1 MKRILKP
8 WSMIHNEWRPT
19 VRCMANSQQLLTL
32 WLICERWPDSRYS
45 STNELFRR
53 PMLSLW
59 LDLENFWPHSYW
71 QQNISSIH
79 TKQNLVFSR
88 VLFILLQPSLAP
100 GLCWRNMTRVSAAV
114 LKWKTSKAIVHWK
127 RSQLTKSVLCSQLW
141 RKGHRSTQRKK
152 TKKLRLKRSNPIP
165 VFNNLWLGGLRQKTP
180 KHFDWWVINWE
191 ECSNKP
197 ARFNTAGNLSY
208 RSHRSFILRALSMA

>member
-32 WLICERWPDSRYS
+32 WLNYLNYERWPDSRYS

-71 QQNISSIH
+71 QENISSIH
-79 TKQNLVFSR
+79 SKQNSVFSSS
-88 VLFILLQPSLAP
+88 LFILLQPSFAP

-141 RKGHRSTQRKK
+141 RKGHRSTQQKK
-152 TKKLRLKRSNPIP
+152 TKKGFVWKDRIPFQFLIIFDLEVCGKRTLKSS
-165 VFNNLWLGGLRQKTP
+165 LTDG
-180 KHFDWWVINWE
+180 
-191 ECSNKP
+191 
-197 ARFNTAGNLSY
+197 
-208 RSHRSFILRALSMA
+208 